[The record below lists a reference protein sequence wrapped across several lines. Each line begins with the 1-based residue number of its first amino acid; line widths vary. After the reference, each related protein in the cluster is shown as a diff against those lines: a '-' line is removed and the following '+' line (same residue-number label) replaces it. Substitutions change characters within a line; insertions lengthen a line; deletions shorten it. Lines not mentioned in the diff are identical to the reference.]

1 MTVRFYSSTAQETT
15 LQVGINNSATV
26 ILVAATT
33 GFPASLPYTLAIDYE
48 SGTEELVDVTGA
60 AGLSLTVTRAVD
72 GTSAAAHSAGARVR
86 HVSSA
91 RDFRDSRDHEN
102 DTDGV
107 HGLAPTDVVVGTNAT
122 QTLNNKTLASPTI
135 TGTVA
140 GGASYTSPTLTGT
153 VGGSA
158 SYTTPTI
165 AGGTFS
171 GTIAGTPT
179 YSGIATHTAK
189 IQSSRTNATDVAL
202 GAKIT
207 TDTTDRFNISEAG
220 ALSWGPG
227 GVAAPDTSIS
237 RTGIAQLTLN
247 SDLTMSVLS
256 ATSVTTTGD
265 VGVGGNFAVTGIGQ
279 VQPRRKSA
287 DTSRASTVTPTIDPH
302 LVVNVVAGAT
312 YIFDS
317 GLMIDS
323 NAASAG
329 FQATV
334 GGTAAG
340 TLSLMGQGPHNSI
353 TTGSSVVGEW
363 IARDNVTTPVPF
375 GTSTTAGVQLSGRLF
390 GTYACSVSGTL
401 GIQWSQRVSS
411 GTATILKVGS
421 WFRAERM
428 A

>member
-1 MTVRFYSSTAQETT
+1 MTVRYYSSTAQETT

-33 GFPASLPYTLAIDYE
+33 GFPVSFPYTLAIDYE
-48 SGTEELVDVTGA
+48 SGTEELVDVTAA

-91 RDFRDSRDHEN
+91 RDFRDSREHEN

-122 QTLNNKTLASPTI
+122 QTLTNKTLTSPTITGTVGGSASYTSPTI

-140 GGASYTSPTLTGT
+140 GGASYTAPT
-153 VGGSA
+153 VN
-158 SYTTPTI
+158 
-165 AGGTFS
+165 GGTFS

-189 IQSSRTNATDVAL
+189 IQSSRTNTTDVAL

-237 RTGIAQLTLN
+237 RSGVGQLTLN
-247 SDLTMSVLS
+247 ADLNLNILAASS
-256 ATSVTTTGD
+256 ITSGD
-265 VGVGGNFAVTGIGQ
+265 VGVGGNLTVTGIGQ
-279 VQPRRKSA
+279 VQPRRKTA
-287 DTSRASTVTPTIDPH
+287 DTSRASTTTPTIDPH
-302 LVVNVVAGAT
+302 LAVNVVAGAT

-317 GLMIDS
+317 GLMIDG

-329 FQATV
+329 FQGTV
-334 GGTAAG
+334 GGTATG
-340 TLSLMGQGPHNSI
+340 TLYLMGQGPHNSI

-363 IARDNVTTPVPF
+363 IARDNVTTPIPF

-390 GTYACSVSGTL
+390 GTYVCTVSGTL

-411 GTATILKVGS
+411 GTATVLKTGS
-421 WFRAERM
+421 WFRVERM